1 MPTAV
6 SRLSKPDTLY
16 LAEPDGAGSAALA
29 TDLSEARVDI
39 VDGTTYVYEN
49 SSARTAIDA
58 PRAIEVVVDA
68 TAADTGILVQH
79 GGAGGYGYRM
89 RIGAGSLVEVAEGG
103 VLLARAALPSAGAT
117 SKRYAIG
124 WSTFEIPGGVR
135 SELTVICLD
144 TSEVEFAFAEH
155 VASSTSATDT
165 LTVAAGI
172 GGASAY
178 SGGVAAFRKVRISAR
193 HHSQVE
199 VHEDLVAQRTP
210 PAVTEARR
218 APPLIL
224 DRSSLLVADDG
235 AFIGPAQLMA
245 GASFRDSERR
255 LIGSLVNMR
264 TPSPMLI
271 SNVYSAP
278 WWRTAPGETTYRMC
292 IAYLWC
298 SPVPP
303 TCNRA
308 RVRIFVRQGC
318 GGAYSESVPFKWRA
332 YSISGLPLA
341 NANDEPPMQ
350 ALAYHTPT
358 ATLEAQHPIG
368 GGEWVDLGALKLARD
383 AFGLTFIALAVNI
396 DDDAPSEQAD
406 LSYAYVS
413 AFVADPYFEGEEQG
427 LPLINP

>member
-1 MPTAV
+1 MPTAI

-16 LAEPDGAGSAALA
+16 LAEPDGAGAAALA
-29 TDLSEARVDI
+29 TDLSEARVNI
-39 VDGTTYVYEN
+39 TNGTTFAYEN
-49 SSARTAIDA
+49 SSARTAVDA
-58 PRAIEVVVDA
+58 PRAIEVVVDIA
-68 TAADTGILVQH
+68 STDSGVLVQH
-79 GGAGGYGYRM
+79 GNAGTYGYRL
-89 RIGAGSLVEVAEGG
+89 RFGGTGQIEAAQNG
-103 VLLARAALPSAGAT
+103 VLVAQVEPPSL
-117 SKRYAIG
+117 SKSTQRYAIG

-135 SELTVICLD
+135 HELTAYCVD
-144 TSEVEFAFAEH
+144 TDVWDFAFSETT
-155 VASSTSATDT
+155 ASTTSTSDT
-165 LTVAAGI
+165 LSIGAAAGGGSAFS
-172 GGASAY
+172 GGA
-178 SGGVAAFRKVRISAR
+178 AAFHKVRISSR

-199 VHEDLVAQRTP
+199 VREDFVAQRTP

-218 APPLIL
+218 APPLVL

-264 TPSPMLI
+264 TAAPMLI
-271 SNVYSAP
+271 SNTYSAP
-278 WWRTAPGETTYRMC
+278 WWRLAPGETTYRMC
-292 IAYLWC
+292 ISYLWL

-318 GGAYSESVPFKWRA
+318 TGYAESVPFKWRA

-350 ALAYHTPT
+350 VLAYRT
-358 ATLEAQHPIG
+358 ATVSLEAQHAVG

-383 AFGLTFIALAVNI
+383 AFGLTFIALGVNI

-413 AFVADPYFEGEEQG
+413 AFIADPYFEGEEQG

>member
-1 MPTAV
+1 MPTAI

-16 LAEPDGAGSAALA
+16 LAEPNGAGAAALA
-29 TDLSEARVDI
+29 TDLSEARVNI
-39 VDGTTYVYEN
+39 TNGTTYAYEN
-49 SSARTAIDA
+49 SSARTAVDA
-58 PRAIEVVVDA
+58 PRTIEVVVDA
-68 TAADTGILVQH
+68 TASDTGVLVQH

-89 RIGAGSLVEVAEGG
+89 RINATRQVEIAEGG
-103 VLLARAALPSAGAT
+103 VLLARASLPSAGAT
-117 SKRYAIG
+117 AKRYAIG

-135 SELTVICLD
+135 HELTAYCVD
-144 TSEVEFAFAEH
+144 TDEWDFAFSEST
-155 VASSTSATDT
+155 ASTTSGGDT
-165 LTVAAGI
+165 LSIGAATGGGSAFS
-172 GGASAY
+172 GGA
-178 SGGVAAFRKVRISAR
+178 AAFRKVRISSR
-193 HHSQVE
+193 PHSQVE
-199 VHEDLVAQRTP
+199 VREDFVAQRTP
-210 PAVTEARR
+210 PTVTEARR
-218 APPLIL
+218 APPLVL

-264 TPSPMLI
+264 TAAPMLI
-271 SNVYSAP
+271 SNAYNAP
-278 WWRTAPGETTYRMC
+278 WWRLAPGETTYRMC
-292 IAYLWC
+292 ISYLWC

-318 GGAYSESVPFKWRA
+318 TGYAESVPFKWRA

-350 ALAYHTPT
+350 ALAYRT
-358 ATLEAQHPIG
+358 ATVSLEAQHVAG
-368 GGEWVDLGALKLARD
+368 DGEWVDLGALKLARD

>member
-1 MPTAV
+1 MPTAI

-16 LAEPDGAGSAALA
+16 LAEPDGAGAAALA
-29 TDLSEARVDI
+29 TDLSEARI
-39 VDGTTYVYEN
+39 NITNGTTYAYEN
-49 SSARTAIDA
+49 SSARTAVDA

-68 TAADTGILVQH
+68 TASDSGILVQH
-79 GGAGGYGYRM
+79 GNAGGYGYRM
-89 RIGAGSLVEVAEGG
+89 RINATSQVEIAEGG
-103 VLLARAALPSAGAT
+103 VLLARASLPSVGAVAQ
-117 SKRYAIG
+117 RYAIG

-135 SELTVICLD
+135 SELTVICID
-144 TSEVEFAFAEH
+144 TAEVEFAFAEH
-155 VASSTSATDT
+155 VASSTSASDT

-172 GGASAY
+172 GGSSAY
-178 SGGVAAFRKVRISAR
+178 SGGVAAFHKVRISAR

-210 PAVTEARR
+210 PTVTEARR
-218 APPLIL
+218 APPLVL

-264 TPSPMLI
+264 SASPMLI
-271 SNVYSAP
+271 SNIYSAP
-278 WWRTAPGETTYRMC
+278 WWRLAPGETTYRMC
-292 IAYLWC
+292 ISYLWC

-318 GGAYSESVPFKWRA
+318 TGYAESVPFKWRA

-350 ALAYHTPT
+350 ALAYRT
-358 ATLEAQHPIG
+358 ATVSLEAQHVVG
-368 GGEWVDLGALKLARD
+368 DGEWVDLGALKLARD